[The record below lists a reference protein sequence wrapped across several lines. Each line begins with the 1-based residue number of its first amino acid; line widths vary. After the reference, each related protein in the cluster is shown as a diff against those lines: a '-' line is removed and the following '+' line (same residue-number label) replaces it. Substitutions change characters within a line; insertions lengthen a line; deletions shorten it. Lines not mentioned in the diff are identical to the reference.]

1 MNNKI
6 KCFYKKDKNTLY
18 SIIIMFSLLFYIND
32 NIIKFIIFHEPNNF
46 KK

>member
-18 SIIIMFSLLFYIND
+18 SIIIMFSLILY
-32 NIIKFIIFHEPNNF
+32 K
-46 KK
+46 